1 MSQRVFIRQSQAK
14 SVRPAFPRAFY
25 LSLLATT
32 LFAMGLTML
41 IPLMPLFITD
51 ELGAAEHWVGTGTL
65 VVTLAAVSTRIPA
78 GASSDRHGRRRIM
91 LIGGVAGM
99 VAALLYIMTQN
110 LAMFMCARV
119 MTGLSIALFTTTGKA
134 LAADLAPTVRRGEA
148 MGLNNAAFSIA
159 SVISPIIGEGLKN
172 EVSFRAVF
180 VLSSLLMLG
189 ALVAT
194 YPLPRSAPQRNT
206 PFNASGDVKDTLH
219 QRGMWAAIL
228 TMLGMG
234 TILAVMYTFYPLMA
248 TRKDFF
254 ADAPRL
260 LSPVAIGLGLGVWS
274 LMDTTIEP
282 IAGRLSDR
290 IGRQPVI
297 LPGLLITM
305 LGVYMLSR
313 AHNTPSAYF
322 AIALL
327 AGGWGMARAAT
338 DSVSQ
343 DALPPALR
351 GMGAAVLYTCFDLA
365 VGMSAQLLGGL
376 VNGSDFSAFF
386 AAALVSVLVSGSAG
400 LLLASRLKTYEQ
412 RKSVPAAGD

>member
-1 MSQRVFIRQSQAK
+1 MSRFVSHQPSQAE
-14 SVRPAFPRAFY
+14 SARPAFPRAFY

-32 LFAMGLTML
+32 LYAMGLTML
-41 IPLMPLFITD
+41 IPIMPLFITD
-51 ELGAAEHWVGTGTL
+51 ELGAAEHWVGTATL
-65 VVTLAAVSTRIPA
+65 FVTLAAVSTRIPA
-78 GASSDRHGRRRIM
+78 GAFSDQHGRRKIM
-91 LIGGVAGM
+91 LIGGMVGVVAG
-99 VAALLYIMTQN
+99 LLYIMTRN

-119 MTGLSIALFTTTGKA
+119 LTGVSIALFTTTGKA
-134 LAADLAPTVRRGEA
+134 LAADLAPALRRGEA
-148 MGLNNAAFSIA
+148 MGLNNAAFSVA

-180 VLSSLLMLG
+180 VLSGLLMLG
-189 ALVAT
+189 ALSAA
-194 YPLPRSAPQRNT
+194 YPLPRSAPPRST

-228 TMLGMG
+228 TMLSMG
-234 TILAVMYTFYPLMA
+234 TVLAVMYTFYPLMA
-248 TRKDFF
+248 ENKGFF
-254 ADAPRL
+254 ADAPHL

-274 LMDTTIEP
+274 LMDTIIEP

-290 IGRQPVI
+290 IGRQPVA
-297 LPGLLITM
+297 LPGLLITA
-305 LGVYMLSR
+305 LGVFMLSR
-313 AHNTPSAYF
+313 VHNTTRAYL

-327 AGGWGMARAAT
+327 AGGWGMARAMT

-365 VGMSAQLLGGL
+365 VGTNAQLLGGL
-376 VNGSDFSAFF
+376 VIGTDFSAFF
-386 AAALVSVLVSGSAG
+386 AAALVSVLVFGLAG

-412 RKSVPAAGD
+412 RMPVSAAGD